1 MIFRYEN
8 QFVNQLTVSTK
19 LLRWVKVTEVYGA
32 KTLPYPLVSPKHIS
46 QICMWKKRRL
56 QGNELETWAQL
67 VRASIGLS
75 KLDNPMKRAL
85 TQIIKSRLLWMIAI
99 EIKQRPVYSMPLRN
113 HHTITHPFRW
123 LIFYLFIIVSN
134 FRVSGKKCQI
144 MKHECVQNE
153 TKRIK
158 CVQDV
163 TNIQL

>member
-1 MIFRYEN
+1 MTTKITCAKKSRKALQISFMYLITKYYLCICVINDIQVWN

-67 VRASIGLS
+67 ERASIGLS

-113 HHTITHPFRW
+113 HHTITHPFR
-123 LIFYLFIIVSN
+123 
-134 FRVSGKKCQI
+134 
-144 MKHECVQNE
+144 
-153 TKRIK
+153 
-158 CVQDV
+158 
-163 TNIQL
+163 